1 MTQNAVEFF
10 IPCRPTSCSVV
21 QRINIVGYLAAKQT
35 KISFSIDELFLSA
48 HWHDDVHEVS

>member
-21 QRINIVGYLAAKQT
+21 QRINAVGHLAGKQT

-48 HWHDDVHEVS
+48 HWHDDLYEVG